1 MERPTVGLP
10 APLAKMDFPR
20 PRISTR
26 KRTNKPPL
34 NYYFSQE
41 RNKVNL
47 SIVSRNGTPQRLVAL
62 GADAA
67 DILYRLGVWS
77 QVVGVTSFYTP
88 PPGAETRPHVS
99 GFSSGNRDAI
109 LKLKPDLVITSTDVQ
124 HQLAA
129 DMIKAG
135 VAVWAMNSRTI
146 EDIHTAIRNLGQIV
160 RREDLAENLVAQ
172 MERDLQPVHVNGAP
186 RPKVYFEE
194 WPEPLI
200 TGIGWI
206 SELIERAGGTDIFAE
221 LRQEKKAAARAV
233 SPEQVLCRAPDIIFA
248 SWCGKPVQ
256 KAEITSRGGWDT
268 IPAVRAGRLVEIASD
283 HILQAGPGLVR
294 GYEIL
299 KREIGR
305 LRKPAPPSRHNSR
318 VARPAPDTVS
328 SPAPMTTPNL
338 SDPRLFINRELSW
351 LAFNRRV
358 LEEAQDPTQP
368 LLERVRFLGI
378 VTSNLDE
385 FFEVRVAGIKQQIEH
400 ESDDAGPDGMSA
412 RQTFEAIRQDVVK
425 MISDQYQLWNDELL
439 PALGKHKVYL
449 HDFKSL
455 NRVDKAWTTQ
465 YFRDEVFPV
474 LTPLAVDAS
483 HPFPQ
488 LQNKSHNLF
497 LKLKRPDRPADLLHA
512 VVAIPRVLP
521 RLVRIPHTKA
531 DEWHYI
537 LIQTLIQNHIHDL
550 FPGLE
555 VEQVYG
561 FRITRNSDLYID
573 EEEAENLLRT
583 IEDELRKRARGNAV
597 RLEIEHGCPPD
608 MQRALLDI
616 FKLEEED
623 VYIANGPLNFL
634 HLTPLTSID
643 ALATLRD
650 KPYVPIVSHVLPP
663 GCDYFKIIRTRDVLL
678 HHPYQSFSSVVEFLE
693 HAAADPAVL
702 AIKMTLYRTS
712 GDSPIVHSLI
722 AAAEQGKQVTVLVEL
737 RARFDEANNIIWA
750 RQLEEAGVHVVYG
763 LVGLKTH
770 CKVLMVV
777 RRDED
782 RLRHYLHLGTGN
794 YHPSTARFY
803 TDFSL
808 FTADPDLGDEIAKLF
823 NTLTGLAEFKGIKQL
838 LVAPFQMH
846 DNFLKLIHHERDLAQ
861 QGKEGRIIVKLNSLV
876 EESLISALYEASR
889 AGVKIDLIVRG
900 ICCLR
905 PGVPGVS
912 DNIRVVSVVGRF
924 LEHSRIFYFGNGG
937 RPKVYLGSADW
948 MPRNLFRRVEVVF
961 PVLDTGLRKRITDIV
976 LPAYLSDC
984 VKSRVLG
991 SDGVYTRVVCPPG
1004 QEPTQAQLHFRNLAR
1019 KAASLSIEAKPE
1031 TAFHEL
1037 QKPPPEGHT
1046 TRLPYVK

>member
-1 MERPTVGLP
+1 M
-10 APLAKMDFPR
+10 
-20 PRISTR
+20 
-26 KRTNKPPL
+26 
-34 NYYFSQE
+34 
-41 RNKVNL
+41 
-47 SIVSRNGTPQRLVAL
+47 SRNSPSNSQRLVAL
-62 GADAA
+62 GADGA
-67 DILYRLGVWS
+67 DILHELGVWP
-77 QVVGVTSFYTP
+77 QVVGVTAFYKL
-88 PPGAETRPHVS
+88 PPGADEKPRVS
-99 GFSSGNRDAI
+99 GFSSGNIEVI
-109 LKLKPDLVITSTDVQ
+109 LRLEPDLVITSTDVQ
-124 HQLAA
+124 HQLAS
-129 DMIKAG
+129 DLIKAG
-135 VAVWAMNSRTI
+135 VTVFAINSRNLGEI
-146 EDIHTAIRNLGQIV
+146 YAAIRHLGQIV
-160 RREDLAENLVAQ
+160 RRGGRAEELVGQ
-172 MERDLQPVHVNGAP
+172 MERALQPVHTNGAH

-200 TGIGWI
+200 TGIGWV

-221 LRQEKKAAARAV
+221 LRREKKAASRAVAPEEVLARA
-233 SPEQVLCRAPDIIFA
+233 PEIIFA

-256 KAEITSRGGWDT
+256 KDEITSRPGWDQ
-268 IPAVRAGRLVEIASD
+268 IPAVRAGRLIEIPSD
-283 HILQAGPGLVR
+283 DILQAGPGLVR

-299 KREIGR
+299 KREISR
-305 LRKPAPPSRHNSR
+305 LGKPSPQVRHNSR
-318 VARPAPDTVS
+318 VARPPRKSVS
-328 SPAPMTTPNL
+328 SPPPMTTPDL

-358 LEEAQDPTQP
+358 LEEAQDPGQP

-385 FFEVRVAGIKQQIEH
+385 FFEVRVAGLKQQIEH

-412 RQTFEAIRQDVVK
+412 RQTFDAIRQDVLK
-425 MISDQYQLWNDELL
+425 MIGDQYQLWNNELL
-439 PALGKHKVYL
+439 PALGKHGVYL

-455 NRVDKAWTTQ
+455 SKHDQTWATH
-465 YFRDEVFPV
+465 YFREEVFPV

-497 LKLKRPDRPADLLHA
+497 LRLKRPERPTESLHA

-521 RLVRIPHTKA
+521 RLVRIPHPKT

-537 LIQTLIQNHIHDL
+537 LIQNLIQNHIHDL

-597 RLEIEHGCPPD
+597 RLEIEQGCPPD
-608 MQRALLDI
+608 MRSVLLDI
-616 FKLEEED
+616 FKLGED
-623 VYIANGPLNFL
+623 DAYLVNGPLNFL
-634 HLTPLTSID
+634 HLMPLASID
-643 ALATLRD
+643 ALASLRD
-650 KPYVPIVSHVLPP
+650 KPYVPIVSHILPP
-663 GCDYFKIIRTRDVLL
+663 GCDYFKIIRHRDVLL
-678 HHPYQSFSSVVEFLE
+678 HHPYQSFASVVEFLE
-693 HAAADPAVL
+693 HAASDPAVL

-722 AAAEQGKQVTVLVEL
+722 HAAETGKQVTVLVEL
-737 RARFDEANNIIWA
+737 RARFDEANNIVWA

-803 TDFSL
+803 TDLSL
-808 FTADPDLGDEIAKLF
+808 FTSNHELGEEVGMLF
-823 NTLTGLAEFKGIKQL
+823 NTLTGLSEFKGVKQL

-846 DNFLKLIHHERDLAQ
+846 DLFLKLITHERELAR

-876 EESLISALYEASR
+876 EESLIGALYEASQ

-905 PGVPGVS
+905 PGMKGVS
-912 DNIRVVSVVGRF
+912 ENIRVISIVGRF

-937 RPKVYLGSADW
+937 TPKVYLGSADW

-961 PVLDTGLRKRITDIV
+961 PVLDPALRKRITDVII
-976 LPAYLSDC
+976 PGYLSDC
-984 VKSRVLG
+984 VKARVLG
-991 SDGVYTRVVCPPG
+991 SDGIYTRAVCPPG

-1019 KAASLSIEAKPE
+1019 KAASLRVESKTEKLPQVVKKPE
-1031 TAFHEL
+1031 FNSTS
-1037 QKPPPEGHT
+1037 K
-1046 TRLPYVK
+1046 LPYVG

>member
-1 MERPTVGLP
+1 
-10 APLAKMDFPR
+10 
-20 PRISTR
+20 
-26 KRTNKPPL
+26 
-34 NYYFSQE
+34 
-41 RNKVNL
+41 
-47 SIVSRNGTPQRLVAL
+47 VSRKGSPQRLVAL
-62 GADAA
+62 GADGA
-67 DILYRLGVWS
+67 DILYQLGVWS
-77 QVVGVTSFYTP
+77 QVVGVTSFYTL
-88 PPGAETRPHVS
+88 PPGAEAKPRVS
-99 GFSSGNRDAI
+99 GFSSGNKEAI
-109 LKLKPDLVITSTDVQ
+109 LQLKPDLVITSTDVQ

-129 DMIKAG
+129 DLIKAG
-135 VAVWAMNSRTI
+135 VSVWAMNSRSL
-146 EDIHTAIRNLGQIV
+146 EDIYDAIRNLGQIV
-160 RREDLAENLVAQ
+160 RRSEQAEKLVEQ
-172 MERDLQPVHVNGAP
+172 MEHALEPVHVNGSK

-200 TGIGWI
+200 AGIGWI

-221 LRQEKKAAARAV
+221 LRLEKKAAARAV
-233 SPEQVLCRAPDIIFA
+233 SPEDVRTRAPEIIFA

-256 KAEITSRGGWDT
+256 KDEITSRRGWDT
-268 IPAVRAGRLVEIASD
+268 IPAVRGRHLIEIPSD
-283 HILQAGPGLVR
+283 HILQAGPALIR

-299 KREIGR
+299 KREIAR
-305 LRKPAPPSRHNSR
+305 FKRRTPHSRYNSR
-318 VARPAPDTVS
+318 VARSVPEALSSLSPMSTPD
-328 SPAPMTTPNL
+328 L
-338 SDPRLFINRELSW
+338 SDPKFFINRELSW

-358 LEEAQDPTQP
+358 LEEAQDPSQP

-412 RQTFEAIRQDVVK
+412 RQTFNAIRQDVLK
-425 MISDQYQLWNDELL
+425 MINDQYKLWNDVLL
-439 PALGKHKVYL
+439 PALGEHGVYL

-455 NRVDKAWTTQ
+455 GKQDKAWATQ

-497 LKLKRPDRPADLLHA
+497 LRLKRPERPNEALHA

-521 RLVRIPHTKA
+521 RLVRIPHPKT

-597 RLEIEHGCPPD
+597 RLEIEQGCPQD
-608 MQRALLDI
+608 MQRVLLDI

-623 VYIANGPLNFL
+623 VYLVNGPLNFL
-634 HLTPLTSID
+634 HLMPLASID
-643 ALATLRD
+643 ALASLRD
-650 KPYVPIVSHVLPP
+650 KPYVPIVSHALPP
-663 GCDYFKIIRTRDVLL
+663 GCDYFRIIRQKDVLL
-678 HHPYQSFSSVVEFLE
+678 HHPYQSFASVVEFLE
-693 HAAADPAVL
+693 HAASDPAVL

-722 AAAEQGKQVTVLVEL
+722 QAAEQGKQVTVLVEL
-737 RARFDEANNIIWA
+737 RARFDEANNILWA

-803 TDFSL
+803 TDLSL
-808 FTADPDLGDEIAKLF
+808 FTANHDLGEEVAMLF
-823 NTLTGLAEFKGIKQL
+823 NTLTGLSEFKGVKQL

-846 DNFLKLIHHERDLAQ
+846 DLFLKLIHHERDLAK

-876 EESLISALYEASR
+876 EESLITALYEASQ

-905 PGVPGVS
+905 PGMPGVS
-912 DNIRVVSVVGRF
+912 ENIRVTSIVGRF

-937 RPKVYLGSADW
+937 NPKVYLGSADW

-961 PVLDTGLRKRITDIV
+961 PVLDAGLRKRITDVII
-976 LPAYLSDC
+976 PAYLSDC
-984 VKSRVLG
+984 VKARVLG
-991 SDGVYTRVVCPPG
+991 SDGVYTRAVCPPG
-1004 QEPTQAQLHFRNLAR
+1004 QEPAQAQLTFRNLAR
-1019 KAASLSIEAKPE
+1019 KAASLRVETKPE
-1031 TAFHEL
+1031 SPL
-1037 QKPPPEGHT
+1037 QVRKAPLDVHT
-1046 TRLPYVK
+1046 TRLPYVKQ

>member
-1 MERPTVGLP
+1 ME
-10 APLAKMDFPR
+10 
-20 PRISTR
+20 
-26 KRTNKPPL
+26 
-34 NYYFSQE
+34 
-41 RNKVNL
+41 
-47 SIVSRNGTPQRLVAL
+47 
-62 GADAA
+62 
-67 DILYRLGVWS
+67 
-77 QVVGVTSFYTP
+77 
-88 PPGAETRPHVS
+88 
-99 GFSSGNRDAI
+99 AI
-109 LKLKPDLVITSTDVQ
+109 LKLEPDLVITSTDVQ
-124 HQLAA
+124 HQLAS
-129 DMIKAG
+129 DLIKAG
-135 VAVWAMNSRTI
+135 VTVWAINSRNLEEI
-146 EDIHTAIRNLGQIV
+146 YGAIRNLGNMV
-160 RREDLAENLVAQ
+160 RREARAEEIVAQ
-172 MERDLQPVHVNGAP
+172 MEHALQPVPVNGKP

-200 TGIGWI
+200 SGIGWV
-206 SELIERAGGTDIFAE
+206 SELIERAGGADIFSE
-221 LRQEKKAAARAV
+221 LRREKKSTERTVAPEEVVARQ
-233 SPEQVLCRAPDIIFA
+233 PEIIFA
-248 SWCGKPVQ
+248 SWCGKPVEV
-256 KAEITSRGGWDT
+256 ADITSRAGWDK
-268 IPAVRAGRLVEIASD
+268 IPAVRSGSLIEIPSD
-283 HILQAGPGLVR
+283 DILQAGPGLVR

-305 LRKPAPPSRHNSR
+305 LTKAASPARHNSR
-318 VARPAPDTVS
+318 VARPRREEVP
-328 SPAPMTTPNL
+328 SPTPMTTPDL
-338 SDPRLFINRELSW
+338 ADPKLYINRELSW

-358 LEEAQDPTQP
+358 LEEAQDHSQP

-412 RQTFEAIRQDVVK
+412 RQTFDAIRQDVLK
-425 MISDQYQLWNDELL
+425 MIEDQYLLWNDELL
-439 PALGKHKVYL
+439 PALGKHGVYL
-449 HDFKSL
+449 HDFKTL
-455 NRVDKAWTTQ
+455 NKHDQAWATN
-465 YFRDEVFPV
+465 YFREEVFPV

-497 LKLKRPDRPADLLHA
+497 LLLKRPERPNENLHA

-521 RLVRIPHTKA
+521 RLVRIPHPKT

-537 LIQTLIQNHIHDL
+537 LIQNLIQNHIHDL
-550 FPGLE
+550 FPGLK
-555 VEQVYG
+555 VEEVYG

-597 RLEIEHGCPPD
+597 RLEIEHGCPAD
-608 MQRALLDI
+608 MRQVLLEI
-616 FKLEEED
+616 FKLGED
-623 VYIANGPLNFL
+623 DIYPVNGPLNFL
-634 HLTPLTSID
+634 HLMPLASID
-643 ALATLRD
+643 ALASLRD
-650 KPYVPIVSHVLPP
+650 KPYVPIVSHILPA
-663 GCDYFKIIRTRDVLL
+663 GCDYFRIIRQRDVLL

-693 HAAADPAVL
+693 HAASDPAVL

-712 GDSPIVHSLI
+712 GNSPIVQSLI
-722 AAAEQGKQVTVLVEL
+722 DAAESGKQVTVLVEL
-737 RARFDEANNIIWA
+737 RARFDEANNIVWA

-803 TDFSL
+803 TDLSL
-808 FTADPDLGDEIAKLF
+808 FTADHDLGEEVAMLF
-823 NTLTGLAEFKGIKQL
+823 NTLTGLSEFTGVKQL

-846 DNFLKLIHHERDLAQ
+846 DLFLKLIRHERDLAR
-861 QGKEGRIIVKLNSLV
+861 QGKEARIIVKLNSLV
-876 EESLISALYEASR
+876 EESMIAALYEASQ

-905 PGVPGVS
+905 PGVKGVS
-912 DNIRVVSVVGRF
+912 ENIRVISIVGRF

-937 RPKVYLGSADW
+937 KPKVYLGSADW

-961 PVLDTGLRKRITDIV
+961 PVLDPGLAKRIIDVI

-984 VKSRVLG
+984 VKARVLG
-991 SDGVYTRVVCPPG
+991 SDGVYRRAVCPPG
-1004 QEPTQAQLHFRNLAR
+1004 QEPTQAQLTFRNLAR
-1019 KAASLSIEAKPE
+1019 KAASLSVNKTEK
-1031 TAFHEL
+1031 
-1037 QKPPPEGHT
+1037 
-1046 TRLPYVK
+1046 LPLVAVKRPS